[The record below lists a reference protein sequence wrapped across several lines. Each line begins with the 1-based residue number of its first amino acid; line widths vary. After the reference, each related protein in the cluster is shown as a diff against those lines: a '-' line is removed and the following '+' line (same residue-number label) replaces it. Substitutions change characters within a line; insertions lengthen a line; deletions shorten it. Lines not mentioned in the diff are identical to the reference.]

1 MMFPNKIPETLRIEL
16 KLAARLGVKPVK
28 IGESGFDAVVE
39 EGRIKWAVKTNGE
52 LVIIPHTLR
61 GQEIFHSVLTGGEP
75 VIAAGEAEIVGS
87 RHMGRYILLQISNRS
102 GHFQPSADSL
112 EIGIEAFRKQGIDTT
127 SAIKEIEGQ

>member
-1 MMFPNKIPETLRIEL
+1 
-16 KLAARLGVKPVK
+16 
-28 IGESGFDAVVE
+28 VVE